1 VAACR
6 AAISPD
12 VTLFVG
18 GGIRTPAEAA
28 AARKAGADFVVI
40 GTAVEEG
47 SDDGWRAQIES
58 FVRAVTG

>member
-1 VAACR
+1 
-6 AAISPD
+6 
-12 VTLFVG
+12 
-18 GGIRTPAEAA
+18 
-28 AARKAGADFVVI
+28 VVI